1 VPNKIILFVTRN
13 YPPTF
18 GGMEKYSYDLY
29 HCLKPSIN
37 IELLAN
43 SKGKLNIPFFIIRV
57 LFHLIKN
64 RNIYTSI
71 HFGDGV
77 LAPIALVAKGITDAK
92 ITITIHGLD
101 ITYDNIIYQKI
112 IPACVSMLETVI
124 CVSHYSI
131 EQCVKRGIKRER
143 CVFIPNGINFGDEQ
157 MDVTTRN
164 EIEKKYGLEIAGK
177 KVLFSVCRLIKR
189 KGIVWFISNVMPK
202 LSDNYIYIVAGDG
215 PEKENILKTIM
226 SCGLQDKIFM
236 IGRICERDKLALY
249 QYAALFIMPNIT
261 IQGDAEGFGI
271 TLIESASHGLPS
283 IASDIE
289 GIPDAVLHGQ
299 TGTLVAER
307 DSLAFVGAIESGE
320 FDRDK
325 VKLLTS
331 SYFDWSI
338 LKDRYLNIFEY

>member
-1 VPNKIILFVTRN
+1 
-13 YPPTF
+13 
-18 GGMEKYSYDLY
+18 
-29 HCLKPSIN
+29 
-37 IELLAN
+37 
-43 SKGKLNIPFFIIRV
+43 
-57 LFHLIKN
+57 
-64 RNIYTSI
+64 
-71 HFGDGV
+71 
-77 LAPIALVAKGITDAK
+77 
-92 ITITIHGLD
+92 
-101 ITYDNIIYQKI
+101 
-112 IPACVSMLETVI
+112 
-124 CVSHYSI
+124 
-131 EQCVKRGIKRER
+131 
-143 CVFIPNGINFGDEQ
+143 
-157 MDVTTRN
+157 
-164 EIEKKYGLEIAGK
+164 
-177 KVLFSVCRLIKR
+177 
-189 KGIVWFISNVMPK
+189 MPK

-307 DSLAFVGAIESGE
+307 DSLAFVGAIESEE